1 MTGDAQI
8 GELMAELAA
17 GRMPPADARVLV
29 VPAPSTTHAA
39 VLAFTAHHLVAA
51 DVPDRWI
58 QDQVRHDPFTAP
70 TSPEFLRE
78 LGRRAGHQAGTVD
91 VVFIAPAGSANGA
104 PLAVREVLPDSQP
117 RVERARRYRRDVRA
131 WQTLD
136 RAGLIVIG
144 RGLGGRWEASY
155 EVAPVR
161 RGRGLGRQLAAT
173 ARTLIPPT
181 DTLFLQAS
189 PGNAAS
195 IRAAI
200 GAGYTAVGAEVLF
213 GGRVRSD
220 PA

>member
-8 GELMAELAA
+8 GDLMAELAA
-17 GRMPPADARVLV
+17 GRMPPTDARVLV

-39 VLAFTAHHLVAA
+39 VLAFTAHHLIAA
-51 DVPDRWI
+51 DVPGRWI
-58 QDQVRHDPFTAP
+58 QAQVRHDPFTAP
-70 TSPEFLRE
+70 TSPAFLLE
-78 LGRRAGHQAGTVD
+78 LGRRAGHPAGTMD
-91 VVFIAPAGSANGA
+91 VVFTAPAGSASSA
-104 PLAVREVLPDSQP
+104 HLTVHEVPPDSQP
-117 RVERARRYRRDVRA
+117 RVERARRYRRDVRV

-136 RAGLIVIG
+136 EAGLIVIG

-155 EVAPVR
+155 EVALTH
-161 RGRGLGRQLAAT
+161 RGRGLGRQLATT

-200 GAGYTAVGAEVLF
+200 GAGYTVIGAEVLF
-213 GGRVRSD
+213 GGRVGSD